1 MNNFSLPGGH
11 RRNNSFSKQ
20 QLHGLL
26 YGSSHDLPELPR
38 DRPSLTPYTPMFR
51 HQQGFRL
58 DVPSTTPADASTQS
72 QARITCDSQVAS
84 PTGLTVARGLDFLKV
99 SFWLSWLSPFT
110 LEYLEEK
117 KRLVQDTEDDTI
129 PVFPERGYDWN
140 LHRTGTSK
148 YNFRLTSG
156 DITLLINKRKADGAV
171 PTCRLEI
178 GSLSCWSPGFYNI
191 YRKVTAFLG
200 ANGAR
205 IIKERV
211 SEVHLAADFIGVDI
225 KGLDFDNQEKWIAR
239 ATDFNPH
246 YKHRRFTGVDLGKGD
261 IMLRCYDKV
270 TELKRSRS
278 QHKQQIFS
286 EIWGS
291 RKFDERPVTRV
302 EYQLRRPKLRE
313 FSDDEQ
319 HKVDTVHDL
328 VESLR
333 SLWRY
338 LTTEWTKH
346 TESAVDRNH
355 HQSRSKA
362 SEFWQKVRA
371 VVWTGVFSQV
381 RDHPVKHKDIVMLR
395 KQARGLLMSV
405 CACLEVEPDDIDKI
419 VHLCKGVI
427 EEDLHEFFE
436 NEKAFVKKMQIK
448 RNEAR
453 ATLAG

>member
-11 RRNNSFSKQ
+11 RRSSFSKQ
-20 QLHGLL
+20 QLHSLI
-26 YGSSHDLPELPR
+26 YGKACDIPN
-38 DRPSLTPYTPMFR
+38 LTPKLPAATAYTPMFR

-58 DVPSTTPADASTQS
+58 VVPSTGAAVEDHQS
-72 QARITCDSQVAS
+72 QARITCDLQVATD
-84 PTGLTVARGLDFLKV
+84 TGLSVARGLDFLKV
-99 SFWLSWLSPFT
+99 SLWLSWSSAWF
-110 LEYLEEK
+110 LEHLEEK
-117 KRLVQDTEDDTI
+117 KRIVQDTEDDTI
-129 PVFPERGYDWN
+129 LVFSERGYDWN

-148 YNFRLTSG
+148 YNFRLSSG
-156 DITLLINKRKADGAV
+156 DITLLVNKRKADGAV

-191 YRKVTAFLG
+191 YRKAIAMLAAYG
-200 ANGAR
+200 ATV
-205 IIKERV
+205 IKERV

-225 KGLDFDNQEKWIAR
+225 KTLDFDNQEKWVAR

-278 QHKQQIFS
+278 AHKQQIFS

-313 FSDDEQ
+313 FADEEK
-319 HKVDTVHDL
+319 HKIDTVHDMI
-328 VESLR
+328 ESLR
-333 SLWRY
+333 SLWNY

-362 SEFWQKVRA
+362 SEFWQRVRG
-371 VVWTGVFSQV
+371 VVWTGVFSMV
-381 RDHPVKHKDIVMLR
+381 RDHPVKHKDIEMLR
-395 KQARGLLMSV
+395 KQARGILMSV

-419 VHLCKGVI
+419 VHLCKGLI
-427 EEDLHEFFE
+427 EEDLHQVFE
-436 NEKAFVKKMQIK
+436 NQAAFVKRMRTK

-453 ATLAG
+453 ASLAG